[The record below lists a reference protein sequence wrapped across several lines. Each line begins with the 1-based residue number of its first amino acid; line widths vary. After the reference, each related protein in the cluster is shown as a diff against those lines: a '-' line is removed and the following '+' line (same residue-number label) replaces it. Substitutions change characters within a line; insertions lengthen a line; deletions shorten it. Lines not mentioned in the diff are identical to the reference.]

1 MHYVFIMYVLH
12 INTNYICIMYYAL
25 YIIYNIYVVCMY
37 IYNIKHKIL
46 NSDNIEIILNILVNS

>member
-1 MHYVFIMYVLH
+1 
-12 INTNYICIMYYAL
+12 MYYAL
-25 YIIYNIYVVCMY
+25 YIIYNIYVVYMY